1 MKRIAELFMTVCFL
15 GILAAGLVVTL
26 AQEREAVSFWENRS
40 LAEFPEYSAKSVGN
54 GSYTTQIEEYLS
66 DHAALRTTLLM
77 AKARL
82 DVALRRPVVNDVV
95 VTEHS
100 LLPYLPYETVDPAKI
115 DTWAVAMA
123 DRLERINDTVT
134 GYGGYFCYTAV
145 PCQAVSLAE
154 DYPWYL
160 NNGEQ
165 LNQAKAAALS
175 KAMEERGIPF
185 LNVETALGKT
195 GGSSR
200 YASRVDNHYSMEG
213 AFETYRLV
221 MEKVKAETELEFPI
235 LGAEDVELVTLP
247 NGYMGSRERKL
258 LHAAQREEQLSI
270 FLPRQEVPYT
280 RTDNRVPVGA
290 FVYELPASDA
300 GEVTYNLY
308 MGGDVANTVLDTG
321 RDERPS
327 ILIYG
332 DSFTNPVECL
342 TYLSFDEMHSL
353 DLRHYQEMSLEDYIQ
368 QVRPEVVVCIRDYDF
383 LLDPEGNGGG

>member
-115 DTWAVAMA
+115 DTWAAAMA

-145 PCQAVSLAE
+145 PCQAVSLAVLLYGR
-154 DYPWYL
+154 DPPSSYSGRRL
-160 NNGEQ
+160 SLVSEQ
-165 LNQAKAAALS
+165 W
-175 KAMEERGIPF
+175 G
-185 LNVETALGKT
+185 
-195 GGSSR
+195 
-200 YASRVDNHYSMEG
+200 
-213 AFETYRLV
+213 
-221 MEKVKAETELEFPI
+221 
-235 LGAEDVELVTLP
+235 
-247 NGYMGSRERKL
+247 
-258 LHAAQREEQLSI
+258 AAQSGKGRRTFQSHGGTGHP
-270 FLPRQEVPYT
+270 LPECGDR
-280 RTDNRVPVGA
+280 
-290 FVYELPASDA
+290 A
-300 GEVTYNLY
+300 GEDRWLIPVRLP
-308 MGGDVANTVLDTG
+308 GG
-321 RDERPS
+321 
-327 ILIYG
+327 
-332 DSFTNPVECL
+332 
-342 TYLSFDEMHSL
+342 
-353 DLRHYQEMSLEDYIQ
+353 
-368 QVRPEVVVCIRDYDF
+368 
-383 LLDPEGNGGG
+383 